1 MKKTIFT
8 VFLSV
13 ILILFVIT
21 AIGVMRPAGDG
32 DNGTDR
38 DPEVISP
45 GIFILAER
53 GSMAKSGM
61 RGSEICFS
69 RDDFSRA
76 LNLRGVSEI
85 TFTSVPPATDGK
97 LLVGN
102 TVINSGQTVSGSNI
116 SLITFR
122 AASDSVS
129 STSFTFA
136 PNGEAYDVSCSLYFL
151 DEVNYAP
158 TVSIAPAVSLDVST
172 YENVTH
178 YGKLSAFDPDGDEC
192 IYEIVSY
199 PKKGLI
205 TLSGEGGEYVYT
217 PSKDFVGKDSFCYV
231 ARDKYGNYSASAEV
245 SVEVSRVSLSSVF
258 EDMDNSDA
266 HAAAIKLSEAGIM
279 SGTQIGDGYYFGP
292 DKAVSRS
299 EFVVLAMQALGIRD
313 VNNLRTTGFFDDSDI
328 PASMRG
334 YIAAARELD
343 YVSGTYIDGKLCF
356 LPNESITRAEAAVIV
371 SRMIEAATP
380 VIAPIFA
387 DAEDVPAWAQS
398 SLSSLAAM
406 GVIETSSQKIG
417 ANEVM
422 TRGDT
427 AKMLVAVM
435 SINK

>member
-1 MKKTIFT
+1 MKKKIFT

-13 ILILFVIT
+13 VLVLFVIT
-21 AIGVMRPAGDG
+21 VIGVTRPTADE
-32 DNGTDR
+32 NTDR
-38 DPEVISP
+38 DPELISP
-45 GIFILAER
+45 GIYILAER

-61 RGSEICFS
+61 RGSELSFS
-69 RDDFSRA
+69 RDDFARA
-76 LNLRGVSEI
+76 LNLSNVSEI
-85 TFTSVPPATDGK
+85 TFTSVPPDTDGK
-97 LLVGN
+97 ILVGN
-102 TVINSGQTVSGSNI
+102 TVVRSGQTVSGSNI

-122 AASDSVS
+122 AASDAVS
-129 STSFTFA
+129 GTSFTFS
-136 PNGEAYDVSCSLYFL
+136 PNGEAYDLRCSIYFL

-158 TVSIAPAVSLDVST
+158 TVSIAPAVSLDVAT

-199 PKKGLI
+199 PKRGLL
-205 TLSGEGGEYVYT
+205 TLSGEDGEYVYT
-217 PSKDFVGKDSFCYV
+217 PDKDFVGKDSFCYV

-245 SVEVSRVSLSSVF
+245 SVAVSRASLSSVF
-258 EDMDNSDA
+258 ADMDGSDA
-266 HAAAIKLSEAGIM
+266 HSAAIKLSEAGIM
-279 SGTQIGDGYYFGP
+279 SGTQIGDGYYFSP

-299 EFVVLAMQALGIRD
+299 EFVVLAMQTLGIRE
-313 VNNLRTTGFFDDSDI
+313 VNNLRTSGFSDDSDI
-328 PASMRG
+328 PVAMRG

-343 YVSGTYIDGKLCF
+343 YISGTYVDGELCF

-380 VIAPIFA
+380 VIAPSFA
-387 DAEDVPAWAQS
+387 DSEDIPAWAE
-398 SLSSLAAM
+398 SSLASLSAM
-406 GVIETSSQKIG
+406 GVIETSNQKIE

-435 SINK
+435 RVKE

>member
-8 VFLSV
+8 VFVSV
-13 ILILFVIT
+13 ILVLFVIT
-21 AIGVMRPAGDG
+21 VIGVMKPSGEG
-32 DNGTDR
+32 EKDR
-38 DPEVISP
+38 EPELISP

-53 GSMAKSGM
+53 GTMAKSGM
-61 RGSEICFS
+61 RGSELCLS

-76 LNLRGVSEI
+76 LNLRNVSEI
-85 TFTSVPPATDGK
+85 TFTSVPPDTDGK

-102 TVINSGQTVSGSNI
+102 TVIRSGQTVSGSNI
-116 SLITFR
+116 SLLTFR
-122 AASDSVS
+122 AANEAVGG
-129 STSFTFA
+129 TSFTFA
-136 PNGEAYDVSCSLYFL
+136 PNGEAYDIRCSLYFL

-199 PKKGLI
+199 PKRGLL
-205 TLSGEGGEYVYT
+205 TLSGDDGEYVYT
-217 PSKDFVGKDSFCYV
+217 PDRDFVGKDSFCYV
-231 ARDKYGNYSASAEV
+231 ARDKFGNYSASAEV
-245 SVEVSRVSLSSVF
+245 SVEVSRASLSSVF
-258 EDMDNSDA
+258 EDMSDSDA
-266 HAAAIKLSEAGIM
+266 HSAAIKLSEAGIM
-279 SGTQIGDGYYFGP
+279 SGTQIGDGYYFQP

-299 EFVVLAMQALGIRD
+299 EFVVLAMQTLGIRE
-313 VNNLRTTGFFDDSDI
+313 VNALRTSGFADDADI

-334 YIAAARELD
+334 YIAAAHELE
-343 YVSGTYIDGKLCF
+343 YINGTLVDGKLCF

-380 VIAPIFA
+380 VISPSFDDENDI
-387 DAEDVPAWAQS
+387 PAWAAS
-398 SLSSLAAM
+398 SLSSLSAM
-406 GVIETSSQKIG
+406 GIIDTNDRKIE

-435 SINK
+435 RVNQ

>member
-21 AIGVMRPAGDG
+21 AVGVMRPTENGDK
-32 DNGTDR
+32 DR
-38 DPEVISP
+38 EPEVISP

-53 GSMAKSGM
+53 STMAKSGM
-61 RGSEICFS
+61 RGSELCLN

-76 LNLRGVSEI
+76 LNQRSVNEI
-85 TFTSVPPATDGK
+85 TFTSVPPVTDGK

-102 TVINSGQTVSGSNI
+102 TVIRSGQTVSGSNI

-122 AASDSVS
+122 AADDSLRD
-129 STSFTFA
+129 TSFTFR
-136 PNGEAYDVSCSLYFL
+136 PNGEAYDLTCSLYFL

-199 PKKGLI
+199 PKKGLL
-205 TLSGEGGEYVYT
+205 TLSGDDGEYIYT
-217 PSKDFVGKDSFCYV
+217 PLRNFVGKDSFCYV
-231 ARDKYGNYSASAEV
+231 AKDKYGNYSSSAEV
-245 SVEVSRVSLSSVF
+245 SVAVSRASLSSTF
-258 EDMDNSDA
+258 EDMDDSDA
-266 HAAAIKLSEAGIM
+266 HSAAIKLSEAGIM

-292 DKAVSRS
+292 EKTVSRS
-299 EFVVLAMQALGIRD
+299 EFVVLAMQTLGIKE
-313 VNNLRTTGFFDDSDI
+313 VNNLRTSGFYDDADI
-328 PASMRG
+328 PQSMRG

-343 YVSGTYIDGKLCF
+343 YVNGSYVDGELCF
-356 LPNESITRAEAAVIV
+356 LPNENITRAEAAVII
-371 SRMIEAATP
+371 SRMIEASTP
-380 VIAPIFA
+380 VIVPSFA
-387 DAEDVPAWAQS
+387 DAEDVPAFAQS
-398 SLSSLAAM
+398 SLSSLCAM
-406 GVIETSSQKIG
+406 GVIETENKKIE
-417 ANEVM
+417 ANEFM

-435 SINK
+435 RTKE

>member
-13 ILILFVIT
+13 ILVLFVIT
-21 AIGVMRPAGDG
+21 AIGVMKPAGD
-32 DNGTDR
+32 TDKDR
-38 DPEVISP
+38 EPEVISP

-61 RGSEICFS
+61 RGSELCFS

-76 LNLRGVSEI
+76 LNLGGIGEI
-85 TFTSVPPATDGK
+85 TFTSVPPDTDGK

-102 TVINSGQTVSGSNI
+102 TVIRSGQTVSGSNI

-122 AASDSVS
+122 AANEAVRG
-129 STSFTFA
+129 TSFTFA
-136 PNGEAYDVSCSLYFL
+136 PNGEAYDLRCSLYFL

-199 PKKGLI
+199 PEKGL
-205 TLSGEGGEYVYT
+205 LVMNGDDGEYVYT
-217 PSKDFVGKDSFCYV
+217 PDKNFVGKDSFCYV

-245 SVEVSRVSLSSVF
+245 SVEISRASLSAVF
-258 EDMDNSDA
+258 EDMGDSDA
-266 HAAAIKLSEAGIM
+266 HSAAIKLSEAGIM
-279 SGTQIGDGYYFGP
+279 SGTQIGDGYYFQP

-299 EFVVLAMQALGIRD
+299 EFVVLAMRSLGIRE
-313 VNNLRTTGFFDDSDI
+313 VNNLRTSGFSDDSDI
-328 PASMRG
+328 PVSMRG
-334 YIAAARELD
+334 YIAAARELE
-343 YVSGTYIDGKLCF
+343 YVSGTYVDGKLCF
-356 LPNESITRAEAAVIV
+356 LPNESITRAEAAVII

-380 VIAPIFA
+380 VIAPSFS
-387 DAEDVPAWAQS
+387 DAEDVPAFAES
-398 SLSSLAAM
+398 SLASLAAM
-406 GVIETSSQKIG
+406 GVIETSNQKIE

-435 SINK
+435 RVKA

>member
-13 ILILFVIT
+13 ILVLFVIT
-21 AIGVMRPAGDG
+21 VVGVMKPAGE
-32 DNGTDR
+32 DNKDR
-38 DPEVISP
+38 EPELISP

-61 RGSEICFS
+61 RGSELCFS

-76 LNLRGVSEI
+76 LNLGGVSEI
-85 TFTSVPPATDGK
+85 TFTSVPPDTDGK
-97 LLVGN
+97 ILVGN
-102 TVINSGQTVSGSNI
+102 TVVRSGQTVSGSNI

-122 AASDSVS
+122 AANEAVS
-129 STSFTFA
+129 STSFTFS
-136 PNGEAYDVSCSLYFL
+136 PNGEAYDIRCSLYFL

-199 PKKGLI
+199 PEKGL
-205 TLSGEGGEYVYT
+205 LVMNGDDGEYVYT
-217 PSKDFVGKDSFCYV
+217 PEKDFVGKDSFCYV

-245 SVEVSRVSLSSVF
+245 SVAVSRASLSAVF
-258 EDMDNSDA
+258 EDMGDSDA
-266 HAAAIKLSEAGIM
+266 HSAAIKLSEAGIM
-279 SGTQIGDGYYFGP
+279 SGTQIGDGYYFQP

-299 EFVVLAMQALGIRD
+299 EFVVLAMQTLGIRE
-313 VNNLRTTGFFDDSDI
+313 VNNLRTSGFYDDADI
-328 PASMRG
+328 PVSMRG
-334 YIAAARELD
+334 YIAAAHELE
-343 YVSGTYIDGKLCF
+343 YISGTYTNGKLCF
-356 LPNESITRAEAAVIV
+356 LPNESITRAEAAVII

-380 VIAPIFA
+380 VIAPSFS
-387 DAEDVPAWAQS
+387 DAEDVPAFAES
-398 SLSSLAAM
+398 SLASLAAM
-406 GVIETSSQKIG
+406 GVIETVNQKIE

-435 SINK
+435 RVKG